1 MNPKAPFYWGLY
13 MDAIYGA
20 KSIASS
26 AAPRETTQASN
37 LFRTATGRGSIPV
50 RITTLAFPKRRMAI
64 VRKARIN
71 SRTSIVS
78 SFRNAHWVGTLKQ

>member
-1 MNPKAPFYWGLY
+1 MNPKGPFHWGFY
-13 MDAIYGA
+13 IDAIYGA
-20 KSIASS
+20 KCIPSS
-26 AAPRETTQASN
+26 VAPKETTQASN

-71 SRTSIVS
+71 SRTSIFS
-78 SFRNAHWVGTLKQ
+78 SFRSAHWVGTLKQ

>member
-1 MNPKAPFYWGLY
+1 MNPKSPFHWGFY